1 MAADALPVLP
11 PELWLRVLQNLVEED
26 DLPHLWMNCR
36 HVCTSFRDAAESI
49 FRGRQFPLV
58 KILFTIG
65 EESIVV
71 MGCLLMLKAGKDE
84 TFSETSE
91 FSFAG
96 LSDNEITAT
105 LRVEEDTPE
114 ELKPEIK
121 ESLRIHVDSTNIE
134 IPHHTI
140 QIRRDVH
147 DGPIPAISVDYD
159 KFEISFDWRGL
170 FTAFY
175 GEEQLYQK
183 LTDKWASSQEAW
195 KSRMAAKVTRG
206 EIDMMQVI
214 TEASN
219 AFAKG
224 SEDCRKQARRA
235 RIRKQ
240 FRDLDGREFDFD
252 LADSKAEHD
261 ALFKMKVQRDF
272 ASLYFT
278 DEGEEGESDDE
289 GEEDSEWEDEDEDS
303 HSSTQ

>member
-1 MAADALPVLP
+1 MATDALPALP

-26 DLPHLWMNCR
+26 DLPHLWMTCR

-49 FRGRQFPLV
+49 FRGRQLPLV

-65 EESIVV
+65 EESIVIV
-71 MGCLLMLKAGKDE
+71 GCLLMLKAGNDE
-84 TFSETSE
+84 TDSDTSE
-91 FSFAG
+91 FLFAK
-96 LSDNEITAT
+96 LSENEITAT
-105 LRVEEDTPE
+105 LCVEEDTPD
-114 ELKPEIK
+114 ELKPAIK
-121 ESLRIHVDSTNIE
+121 ESLRTHVDSINIE

-147 DGPIPAISVDYD
+147 DGPIPAISVDYN
-159 KFEISFDWRGL
+159 KFEISLDWRGL

-183 LTDKWASSQEAW
+183 LTNKWASSQEAW

-252 LADSKAEHD
+252 QADSKAEHD

-278 DEGEEGESDDE
+278 DEGEGESDDE
-289 GEEDSEWEDEDEDS
+289 GEEDSEWEDEAEAED
-303 HSSTQ
+303 